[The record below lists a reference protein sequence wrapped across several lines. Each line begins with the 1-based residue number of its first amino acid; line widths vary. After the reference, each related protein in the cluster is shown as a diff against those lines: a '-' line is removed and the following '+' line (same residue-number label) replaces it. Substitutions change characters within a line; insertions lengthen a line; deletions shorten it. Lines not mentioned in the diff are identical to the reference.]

1 MINKTTQ
8 NTKDYEN
15 LISSKQKI
23 QTLLDYFNESKRRK
37 ELSEEAT
44 KVLIKFK
51 KMCMESL
58 RIYYLIKKC

>member
-1 MINKTTQ
+1 MISKTTA
-8 NTKDYEN
+8 NTKDYEH
-15 LISSKQKI
+15 LRLSKQKI

-37 ELSEEAT
+37 ELAEEAA

-58 RIYYLIKKC
+58 RIFYRIKKC